1 MYANYHTH
9 TKRCQ
14 HAVGEDREYV
24 EAAIAAGIQVLGFSD
39 HCPWVYKDDFVSGIR
54 MRADQVEEYVDSMQR
69 LRTEYRNDIRIL
81 IGFETEHMPD
91 LIEAQDELLAP
102 YPIDYMILGQHFLK
116 QERDGVYTGAPTTDE
131 TTLQNYVDTVIA
143 GLESGRYLYLAHPD
157 LINYVGDAA
166 IYERHMTRLCQYLK
180 EHDRPIELNM
190 LGAVD
195 GRHYPSKRFLDIAS
209 KVHNK
214 AIIGIDQAVQRWRT
228 DAPQDGAGN
237 YNYRANGGSMRL
249 RNIKGA
255 DERILADPYT
265 IQTDGTDGADFKGRW
280 NREYFHNDHPI
291 HIEIGMGK
299 GQFITTL
306 AQQNPN
312 INYIGIEKY
321 SSVLIRAI
329 DKREELAL
337 DNLLFMR
344 MDAEEITDYFEP
356 GEVGRIY
363 LNFSD
368 PWPKDRHAKRRLTS
382 TTFLSRYDQILQR
395 DGVVEFKTDN
405 CPLFDFSLE
414 QLQEAGWHA
423 DYVSYHLHENG
434 PAADNIMTEY
444 EQKFYALGNPICKF
458 RAHR

>member
-1 MYANYHTH
+1 
-9 TKRCQ
+9 
-14 HAVGEDREYV
+14 
-24 EAAIAAGIQVLGFSD
+24 
-39 HCPWVYKDDFVSGIR
+39 
-54 MRADQVEEYVDSMQR
+54 
-69 LRTEYRNDIRIL
+69 
-81 IGFETEHMPD
+81 
-91 LIEAQDELLAP
+91 
-102 YPIDYMILGQHFLK
+102 
-116 QERDGVYTGAPTTDE
+116 
-131 TTLQNYVDTVIA
+131 
-143 GLESGRYLYLAHPD
+143 
-157 LINYVGDAA
+157 
-166 IYERHMTRLCQYLK
+166 
-180 EHDRPIELNM
+180 
-190 LGAVD
+190 
-195 GRHYPSKRFLDIAS
+195 
-209 KVHNK
+209 
-214 AIIGIDQAVQRWRT
+214 
-228 DAPQDGAGN
+228 
-237 YNYRANGGSMRL
+237 MRL

-382 TTFLSRYDQILQR
+382 TTFLSRYDQILLR

-405 CPLFDFSLE
+405 RPLFDFSLE